1 MRAALIGLKWFSV
14 EQALLW
20 LRYEAGVELF
30 ENDLLAQCDAG
41 RCAVYLNVDNLEGVC
56 FEGLR
61 DEQDVRFHTVYGV
74 GKGQVINPRVFIE
87 AAGTVEVELHIS
99 GEVRQLQVAE
109 ADSYPNTEWVAS
121 LPRDRCHPLFKPTDL
136 QELAEVISAA
146 VATPAPVSVPPATP
160 APAPVPPTPTPTP
173 TPTPAPVTPDP
184 LPAPPKPSQL
194 LAISALM
201 ELLRD
206 KCGPSYN
213 SQKIVGLIDD
223 RYGPDSPLPLR
234 GLGDSNLEK
243 MFADASTSMKEA
255 KEKSSKRLQMQ
266 NRKLQLK

>member
-20 LRYEAGVELF
+20 LKDEAGVELF

-41 RCAVYLNVDNLEGVC
+41 QCAVYLNVDNLEGVC

-74 GKGQVINPRVFIE
+74 GKGQVINPRLLIE

-121 LPRDRCHPLFKPTDL
+121 LPRERCHPLFKPADL
-136 QELAEVISAA
+136 KQLAEVIGSA
-146 VATPAPVSVPPATP
+146 VATPAPAPSATP
-160 APAPVPPTPTPTP
+160 APAPVPSA
-173 TPTPAPVTPDP
+173 TPAPV
-184 LPAPPKPSQL
+184 PAPSATPAPALPKPSQL

-201 ELLRD
+201 ELLEE
-206 KCGPSYN
+206 KCGASYN
-213 SQKIVGLIDD
+213 SQKIVGLIDG
-223 RYGPDSPLPLR
+223 RYGPESPFPIR

-243 MFADASTSMKEA
+243 MFADASASMKQA
-255 KEKSSKRLQMQ
+255 KKKTSARLQMQ
-266 NRKLQLK
+266 NKKSQLK